1 MAEFESNSCFSF
13 ENKTLGILGEERMW
27 MSMDMG
33 EYQESEYK
41 ESSKKDTMMG
51 TPDEREGDTC
61 LKRGLKNF
69 EQCLTEE
76 NDERAIGNFQLHA

>member
-51 TPDEREGDTC
+51 TPVRASSRHVTC
-61 LKRGLKNF
+61 
-69 EQCLTEE
+69 QE
-76 NDERAIGNFQLHA
+76 NLVFFFPSNKELSKTSPSE